1 MYHLDSENMLF
12 LPRSSHNCSS
22 RGRNSQLSSSRD
34 GDSHR
39 GDPEIATL
47 VLIAQAR
54 NDEEMC
60 CKPAMTKWGSAWFA
74 MTG

>member
-22 RGRNSQLSSSRD
+22 RGRNAQLPSSRD

-54 NDEEMC
+54 NDEEVC
-60 CKPAMTKWGSAWFA
+60 CKPAMTKLGERRFA
-74 MTG
+74 MMG